1 MKNIL
6 LIGVG
11 RFGRHIAMHLN
22 QLGHQVMA
30 VDTDEN
36 RINDVMNIVTNAQ
49 IGDSTNAEFLK
60 SLGVGNFDVC
70 MVTIGDSFQNSLE
83 TTSLLKELGARYVV
97 SRAERDVQEKFL
109 LRNGADAVVYPE
121 KHEAKWAAVRYTADH
136 ILDLI
141 QLDNTHAIL
150 EVEVPESWLGKSII
164 ELDIRKKYG
173 VNIMAIKHN
182 DSINVN
188 VEPDIVLTEDITL
201 LVLGDYK
208 NLKKGLRL
216 GGMSMKTGLIIIIL
230 IVVILLFMAAGWYVM
245 NKIDGF
251 MNRTRRTNDKDTMN
265 AVLNE
270 SDDNEKKR
278 Y

>member
-1 MKNIL
+1 MKSIL
-6 LIGVG
+6 LIGLG
-11 RFGRHIAMHLN
+11 RFGRHIAMKLDELH
-22 QLGHQVMA
+22 HQVMA
-30 VDTDEN
+30 VDKEDTRVDA
-36 RINDVMNIVTNAQ
+36 VLPFVTNAQ
-49 IGDSTNAEFLK
+49 IGDATNEDFLS

-208 NLKKGLRL
+208 NLKKCF
-216 GGMSMKTGLIIIIL
+216 K
-230 IVVILLFMAAGWYVM
+230 V
-245 NKIDGF
+245 
-251 MNRTRRTNDKDTMN
+251 
-265 AVLNE
+265 
-270 SDDNEKKR
+270 
-278 Y
+278 